1 MNTVAKLFI
10 GRQERELIYTN
21 IDYHRDAWANGKPC
35 TETMGGM
42 VAVGFIPRGDEDEI
56 LRWMFADRMDDDSV
70 EYPRCLY
77 VLKKAE
83 IVFYEGD
90 YDGRILFKYKLED
103 CTCVYYQESFSN
115 LWGMETTL
123 ILSAAIQ
130 YYKNN
135 DTFLIKGWREN
146 WKPPQPYQPPVEKID
161 DEKPQI
167 LDCYYTDLKGD
178 QNANTK
184 VGQEV
189 YLVLKTKNL
198 IGKTIDINLS
208 DSKRDFEYQGKILED
223 DLLKNIH
230 INKEVQQIKLKVV
243 KPHK

>member
-10 GRQERELIYTN
+10 DRQERELIYTN

-146 WKPPQPYQPPVEKID
+146 WKPPQPYQTPVEEFEDTTPKVIDFFITNKDGIRKENFKIG
-161 DEKPQI
+161 EFI
-167 LDCYYTDLKGD
+167 HLKIESKNKIGD
-178 QNANTK
+178 
-184 VGQEV
+184 V
-189 YLVLKTKNL
+189 
-198 IGKTIDINLS
+198 IDIRLNRKDKNFEYKGNLLPNDTLKDYTIQS
-208 DSKRDFEYQGKILED
+208 DSDT
-223 DLLKNIH
+223 
-230 INKEVQQIKLKVV
+230 IKLKVV
-243 KPHK
+243 KP